1 MQRSDMQIIS
11 VLAEE
16 KNMRKAAER
25 LFVSQPALSQRL
37 HSIEEDWGIPLFVR
51 SKKGLILTSEGEKV
65 ARFANEMLEVEG
77 HLREEMQMDVK
88 EIYGTLKIAVASII
102 GQYWLPK
109 TLKKYVVRYPQVKI
123 SLMTGWSSEVL
134 RHMYEDDSHIGI
146 IRGNPKWRGV
156 KHRLFS
162 DALHLVDTQMD
173 DLRDIPKTTRP
184 YIQFRSDSTYHHVIQ
199 DWWHQSFKKR
209 PDKTIIV
216 DQIETCKQMALNGV
230 GYAILPEISLTE
242 KDNGIYRVPL
252 IDAAGMRLERETWLL
267 TSEEALELRQ
277 VKAFVQLVQEDYPF
291 LE

>member
-1 MQRSDMQIIS
+1 MQRSDMQVIS

-65 ARFANEMLEVEG
+65 AQFAKEMLEIEG
-77 HLREEMQMDVK
+77 HLREEMQMNVK

-109 TLKKYVVRYPQVKI
+109 MLKKYVARYPQVKI
-123 SLMTGWSSEVL
+123 SLMTGWSSEIL

-146 IRGNPKWRGV
+146 IRGNPKWRGT
-156 KHRLFS
+156 KHHLFS
-162 DALHLVDTQMD
+162 DALHLVDTQIESIE
-173 DLRDIPKTTRP
+173 DLPKTPRP
-184 YIQFRSDSTYHHVIQ
+184 YIQFRSDSNYHHVIQ
-199 DWWHQSFKKR
+199 DWWHQTFKKR
-209 PDKTIIV
+209 PERTIIV
-216 DQIETCKQMALNGV
+216 DQIETCKQMALNGI
-230 GYAILPEISLTE
+230 GYAILPGISLTE
-242 KDNGIYRVPL
+242 RDESISRLPL
-252 IDAAGMRLERETWLL
+252 LDVSGSRLERGTWLL

-277 VKAFVQLVQEDYPF
+277 VKAFVDLVREEYPF
-291 LE
+291 D